1 MKNFKFSRFILFLLV
16 VAVGLLAPSCNHS
29 ITTTRKADIFNDFE
43 GLKPLSVEPRYA
55 SAELATGFEGIL
67 LTVFENGKY
76 YQLHL
81 CYVRYGRQT
90 WFDENDGKWVGVT
103 YFDEENGYTYTDFH
117 HNFKGEN
124 DLCPTPIRTIHT
136 SDLLVCSG
144 GDSVGGIKVIRC
156 KNGNCLVEGSATTV
170 KKEKLCH
177 DRLPKAYW
185 PAYKRIWGEQW

>member
-29 ITTTRKADIFNDFE
+29 ITTTRKADVFTDFE
-43 GLKPLSVEPRYA
+43 GLEPLSVEPRYA
-55 SAELATGFEGIL
+55 SAELASAFEGIL

-81 CYVRYGRQT
+81 CIVHYGSQT
-90 WFDENDGKWVGVT
+90 WFDENDGRWTSVT
-103 YFDEENGYTYTDFH
+103 YFDKKYGYTYTDFYH
-117 HNFKGEN
+117 AFKDE
-124 DLCPTPIRTIHT
+124 DDIDPTYIGTIHT

>member
-1 MKNFKFSRFILFLLV
+1 MKNFQFSKFLLFLLV
-16 VAVGLLAPSCNHS
+16 VATALLAPSCNHS
-29 ITTTRKADIFNDFE
+29 ITSTRKADVFTDFE

-55 SAELATGFEGIL
+55 SAELASAFEGIL

-117 HNFKGEN
+117 HSFKGEN

-144 GDSVGGIKVIRC
+144 GDSVGGIKVIGCR
-156 KNGNCLVEGSATTV
+156 NGDCLIEGSTTTV